1 MDLQPGPDRSRRRL
15 KGTAKALPVLLLDS
29 RPETHILQY
38 NLLLPLSYVAENK
51 LQGLSLASALDG
63 G

>member
-1 MDLQPGPDRSRRRL
+1 M
-15 KGTAKALPVLLLDS
+15 ALPVLLSDS
-29 RPETHILQY
+29 RPETHVLQY
-38 NLLLPLSYVAENK
+38 NLLRPLSYVAEDK

>member
-1 MDLQPGPDRSRRRL
+1 M
-15 KGTAKALPVLLLDS
+15 ALPVLLSDS
-29 RPETHILQY
+29 RSETHILQY
-38 NLLLPLSYVAENK
+38 NLLLPLSSVAEDK